1 MNLLFI
7 KIYYLTNSDLSVRT
21 NLAFVTFC
29 ESNAKILLTSAVA
42 SIKSIIAPDVP
53 SGLPCVTAGD
63 GCDGYLHTATAI
75 IRTVTAVTNCHGQP
89 IESEVQSCVRRECGY
104 SCKQCR
110 TH

>member
-1 MNLLFI
+1 MTAF
-7 KIYYLTNSDLSVRT
+7 YYTNFSSVT
-21 NLAFVTFC
+21 LDK
-29 ESNAKILLTSAVA
+29 SNAKILLTSAVA

-75 IRTVTAVTNCHGQP
+75 IKTVTTVTNCHGQP
-89 IESEVQSCVRRECGY
+89 IESEVQSCVRREFGCF
-104 SCKQCR
+104 CKQYR